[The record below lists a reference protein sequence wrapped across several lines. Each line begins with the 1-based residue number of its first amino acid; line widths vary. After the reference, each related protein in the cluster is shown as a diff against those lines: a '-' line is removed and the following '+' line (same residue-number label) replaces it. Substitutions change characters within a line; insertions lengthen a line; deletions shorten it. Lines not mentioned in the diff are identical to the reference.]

1 MTLEVSAI
9 RSQNSVFASC
19 EASNHQCSER
29 SADQQRFCIKSVRL
43 DALALGYSRRF
54 LLVS

>member
-9 RSQNSVFASC
+9 RSQNSVFASR

-29 SADQQRFCIKSVRL
+29 FTDQQRFCIKSVRL
-43 DALALGYSRRF
+43 DELALG
-54 LLVS
+54 

>member
-1 MTLEVSAI
+1 MTLKVSAI